1 MLVSSVEPRTFEN
14 DVSSDFEKPIEF
26 RYDRIVYF
34 ALVLSDIRRRQ
45 DGFCLFSDAVQ
56 TVLICCAAAEPANPD
71 ATRNCSKR
79 RFHLGQSSG
88 VRKLNGS
95 GGSSRS

>member
-34 ALVLSDIRRRQ
+34 ALVLSDIRRCQ
-45 DGFCLFSDAVQ
+45 DGFNFFSDAVQ
-56 TVLICCAAAEPANPD
+56 KGTNFLCSCGACQSGCD
-71 ATRNCSKR
+71 A
-79 RFHLGQSSG
+79 
-88 VRKLNGS
+88 KLLEASHQGFGN
-95 GGSSRS
+95 